1 MKTLIILHGWQS
13 SKEKWQRVKEN
24 IESDEIE
31 VIVPDLP
38 GFKPETEL
46 EKPWNLDD
54 YVEWLKDFSQDR
66 EKFFLLGHSFG
77 GRMAIKFASKYP
89 QKLFGL
95 ILVSAAG
102 LKKGP
107 SVSGKFLGWGT
118 KMVRTLKVEEMP
130 QTRGLWQIF
139 KKFFYRYILR
149 KTDYFEASGF
159 LKDTIK
165 NILEEDLTPLL
176 REITVPVL
184 ILWGEKD
191 RITPLSNAYLMEK
204 EIRFSQL
211 EILSKIGHT
220 PHLENP
226 ELLVQRIKDFLI

>member
-1 MKTLIILHGWQS
+1 MKTLIILHGWQG
-13 SKEKWQRVKEN
+13 SKERWQKVKEN

-31 VIVPDLP
+31 VLLPDLP

-46 EKPWNLDD
+46 KKPWNLDD

-77 GRMAIKFASKYP
+77 GRVAIKFANKYP

-102 LKKGP
+102 LKKEP
-107 SVSGKFLGWGT
+107 SVSGKFLGWGA
-118 KMVRTLKVEEMP
+118 KMMKTLKIEEASE
-130 QTRGLWQIF
+130 TRGMWQIF
-139 KKFFYRYILR
+139 RKFFYRYILR
-149 KTDYFEASGF
+149 KTDYLEASGF

-165 NILEEDLTPLL
+165 NILDEDLTPLL
-176 REITVPVL
+176 GRISIPTL
-184 ILWGEKD
+184 IIWGKKD
-191 RITPLSNAYLMEK
+191 RITPLGNAYLMKK

-226 ELLVQRIKDFLI
+226 KFLAQKIKEFLK